1 MPAPAGR
8 ARAVA
13 ALVLVLGIAGL
24 WRGTVIAG
32 TPDGAAPAA
41 STSAST
47 TAGAAG
53 IAITGA
59 TITASPGPTTALRLV
74 IRNDTGQDDR
84 LLSISSGAGESV
96 ILAGGGASGIPATGI
111 ALRAGATVTIGDQ
124 ITATISGMLGPLVAG
139 QHVAVAVELATAGAV
154 LVEAIVQP

>member
-1 MPAPAGR
+1 MRLPSGR
-8 ARAVA
+8 ARGAA
-13 ALVLVLGIAGL
+13 ALVLMLGVAGL

-32 TPDGAAPAA
+32 TPDGAPPAA
-41 STSAST
+41 SSSPSA

-53 IAITGA
+53 IVITGA
-59 TITASPGPTTALRLV
+59 TITASPGPRTALRLV

-96 ILAGGGASGIPATGI
+96 ILGGGGASAVPATGI
-111 ALRAGATVTIGDQ
+111 VLRAGATVTIGDQ

-139 QHVAVAVELATAGAV
+139 QHVAVALELANAGAV
-154 LVEAIVQP
+154 LAEAVVVS